1 MPINP
6 FKRISN
12 YFDTVEK
19 IQAHDVDSQ
28 FNLISDYINKTV
40 KPILDQLSKDTVPGS
55 NNPADAGKYYQNV
68 GDRTTKW
75 SFITSDVFVDNTLS
89 LQKIDKNNSGS
100 ILATNAN
107 QELTIVVPTTN
118 DQILTSRNNDTPIW
132 KKLTGD
138 NILDRG
144 ITGAS
149 IALNTITNQNLP
161 AYLLQTQIADN
172 SLVAAKFTQ
181 NVIITNKLGR
191 AIDGD
196 GLTVEKLTPALATD
210 FANYLWENIMPD
222 NFLQTMNNNDWN
234 RIMGIEGISWTDI
247 ARLAPWIALDPYST
261 YDPNN
266 PYVNNLEPILVY
278 PQYFLPIAKLNVPTL
293 DNKRQGFKSEH
304 IAANSIDGKRL
315 WYRTQY
321 AFSNNALSFVAE
333 GVIGPEH
340 LTPQL
345 RTALG
350 F

>member
-68 GDRTTKW
+68 GDTTTRW
-75 SFITSDVFVDNTLS
+75 SFITSDVFVNNTLS
-89 LQKIDKNNSGS
+89 LQKIDKNNAGS
-100 ILATNAN
+100 ILATNTS
-107 QELTIVVPTTN
+107 QELNTVTPTAN
-118 DQILTSRNNDTPIW
+118 DQILASRSNDTPIW

-138 NILDRG
+138 NISDRG

-181 NVIITNKLGR
+181 NVITTNKLGR
-191 AIDGD
+191 ALDGD
-196 GLTVEKLTPALATD
+196 GLTIEKLTPALAVD

-222 NFLQTMNNNDWN
+222 GFLQTMNNNDWN
-234 RIMGIEGISWTDI
+234 RIMNTEGISGTDI
-247 ARLAPWIALDPYST
+247 ARLAPWIAIVDDVNIDPRW
-261 YDPNN
+261 
-266 PYVNNLEPILVY
+266 
-278 PQYFLPIAKLNVPTL
+278 FLPIAKLNVPTL
-293 DNKRQGFKSEH
+293 DNKREGFKSEH

-321 AFSNNALSFVAE
+321 AFTNNTISFVAE
-333 GVIGPEH
+333 GNIAPEH

>member
-6 FKRISN
+6 FKRETN
-12 YFDTVEK
+12 YFATQNT
-19 IQAHDVDSQ
+19 IQANGVDSQ
-28 FNLISDYINKTV
+28 FNLFSDYINKTV
-40 KPILDQLSKDTVPGS
+40 KPILDQLSSDTVPGS
-55 NNPADAGKYYQNV
+55 TNPADAGKYYQNV
-68 GDRTTKW
+68 GDKTTKW
-75 SFITSDVFVDNTLS
+75 AFITSDVIEDDS
-89 LQKIDKNNSGS
+89 IALQKLDKNNIGS
-100 ILATNAN
+100 ILASGADGSFNAVAMTDSN
-107 QELTIVVPTTN
+107 QT
-118 DQILTSRNNDTPIW
+118 LTSRTTDVPVW

-144 ITGAS
+144 ITATS
-149 IALNTITNQNLP
+149 VALNTITNQNLP

-181 NVIITNKLGR
+181 NVITTAKLGK
-191 AIDGD
+191 AVDGD
-196 GLTVEKLTPALATD
+196 GLTVEKLTPALAAD

-234 RIMGIEGISWTDI
+234 RIMNIEGISGTDV

-266 PYVNNLEPILVY
+266 PYANNPEPILVY

-293 DNKRQGFKSEH
+293 DNKRQGFQSQH
-304 IAANSIDGKRL
+304 IAANSIDGQRL

-321 AFSNNALSFVAE
+321 AFTNNTISFVAE

-340 LTPQL
+340 LTPDL